1 MPETLSYQF
10 SLNCPIGADVR
21 HPAKDVSGRLH
32 ARALRGAEV
41 LKTAAATADLARL
54 RRISLALQVMSVL
67 KIGRL
72 WSLTSGNKRERL
84 LALAA
89 VGIGTTRPL
98 LAAAIILRENDRAVR
113 ELSRVLPQH
122 RRVIERICGLS
133 QDLGRPLPGLS
144 KTGHPPCDHLRDE
157 RGKLQTADGDGGET
171 EERKACRLRD
181 N

>member
-1 MPETLSYQF
+1 M
-10 SLNCPIGADVR
+10 
-21 HPAKDVSGRLH
+21 
-32 ARALRGAEV
+32 
-41 LKTAAATADLARL
+41 KTAAATADLARL

-181 N
+181 NQKYTAD